1 MTRLPVLN
9 WHLTLNG
16 GDNSGVRFAMS
27 PGMEPQHPEGSRHI
41 VRSDGIKIVLVHPHL
56 LIRAGLRCLLEARG
70 LQVVGEAA
78 TRSEACAGIKTE
90 QPDLVLTDADIAGE
104 RLVAALPDL
113 LAACE
118 HSRVLVV
125 TATCDPRLHAEAV
138 EAGASGIVLLDQSP
152 DVLIKAIEKVHAGE
166 LWVDRS
172 TTAGVLARMTRRR
185 RDVDPETLKIQSLTR
200 REREIVDLVGE
211 GLKNRHIADRLFIS
225 EATVRNH
232 LTSILDKLDLGDR
245 FELAVYAFRHGL
257 VTYPQPAVP
266 ADLALSGIR

>member
-1 MTRLPVLN
+1 MQ
-9 WHLTLNG
+9 
-16 GDNSGVRFAMS
+16 S
-27 PGMEPQHPEGSRHI
+27 PRGLEPQHPEGSRHI
-41 VRSDGIKIVLVHPHL
+41 VRVDAIKVVLLHPL
-56 LIRAGLRCLLEARG
+56 LLVRAALRCLLEARG
-70 LQVVGEAA
+70 LRVVGEAA
-78 TRSEACAGIKTE
+78 TRSEACADIKTE
-90 QPDLVLTDADIAGE
+90 RPDLVLTDTDIAGE
-104 RLVAALPDL
+104 PLVAALPEL
-113 LAACE
+113 LAACD
-118 HSRVLVV
+118 HTRVPVV
-125 TATCDPRLHAEAV
+125 TAARDPRLYAEAV
-138 EAGASGIVLLDQSP
+138 EAGASGLVLMDQSP
-152 DVLIKAIEKVHAGE
+152 DVLIKAIEKIHAGE

-257 VTYPQPAVP
+257 VTYPQPAVS
-266 ADLALSGIR
+266 AALALSGVK